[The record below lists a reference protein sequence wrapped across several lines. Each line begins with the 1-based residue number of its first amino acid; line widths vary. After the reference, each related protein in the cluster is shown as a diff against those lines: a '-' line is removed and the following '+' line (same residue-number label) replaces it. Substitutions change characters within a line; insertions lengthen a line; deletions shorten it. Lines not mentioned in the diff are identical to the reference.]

1 MEPPSG
7 IASPQTPSV
16 HDATF
21 FHQPDGMLN
30 NRFSQL
36 TTASSISISS
46 ATPRTSHL
54 LPHESADSMD
64 AAFAPAISTT
74 NELPCFTTDLSQ
86 LPTST
91 ASLIESS
98 TKQSSQLDSP
108 LLSKLPRELR
118 DKIYREAV
126 LEDIEIPIH
135 VASYKSEDG
144 EHRRR
149 LELEHALLLVC
160 KQTRQEVS
168 DIYYTENTFCI
179 TNDLFEKR
187 AIRQLNR
194 ALRPWAEKITHLEI
208 FHKLLVFGCCTAD
221 IDFSVS
227 SSQARIVVE
236 PLTSN
241 IRDPCTTE
249 HIFYLIPAKMCYC
262 EALCL
267 ALAHG
272 SGNVLDWVEKYVEM
286 VVQSQATQAAE
297 NGVPYCWTCAG
308 HIII

>member
-1 MEPPSG
+1 MELLSERDPPQAG
-7 IASPQTPSV
+7 SV
-16 HDATF
+16 HDGALF
-21 FHQPDGMLN
+21 YQPDGMLSDHS
-30 NRFSQL
+30 SQVK
-36 TTASSISISS
+36 TTTSTLISA

-54 LPHESADSMD
+54 LPHESADFMD
-64 AAFAPAISTT
+64 AAFAPEISTT
-74 NELPCFTTDLSQ
+74 NELPCFTTNLRQ
-86 LPTST
+86 LPTT
-91 ASLIESS
+91 TRSLVKSF

-126 LEDIEIPIH
+126 YEDVEIPIN
-135 VASYKSEDG
+135 VASYKSKDG

-160 KQTRQEVS
+160 KQTRHEVA
-168 DIYYTENTFCI
+168 DIYYLENTFCI

-187 AIRQLNR
+187 AISQLNR
-194 ALRPWAEKITHLEI
+194 ALRPWAEKITQLEI

-227 SSQARIVVE
+227 ASQARILVE
-236 PLTSN
+236 ALTSN

-249 HIFYLIPAKMCYC
+249 HIFYLIPARMCYC

-272 SGNVLDWVEKYVEM
+272 SGNVLDWVEQYVDM

-297 NGVPYCWTCAG
+297 NGAPYCWTCAG